1 MTEINL
7 QLETSIRNLDIQ
19 VSLPVLLINP
29 TSVDFVPTMCYGY
42 SSEKSLPGI
51 QDAGGP

>member
-7 QLETSIRNLDIQ
+7 QLETSIRNLDVQ
-19 VSLPVLLINP
+19 VSLPVFLINS

-42 SSEKSLPGI
+42 SSKKSLAGI
-51 QDAGGP
+51 QDGSSP